1 MREYKSLGNWMIV
14 SHCLRTCRDL
24 YSSSQVLFL
33 YNNEGDTSMKQHI
46 NKIITVIISVFAVI
60 QLTNIFTST
69 TTGEAQE
76 DRILNLSVASEPVMD
91 PAYVT
96 DSYSMP
102 MLKNILEGLTR
113 PTNDGEIV
121 PAMAESWDVS
131 EDGRTYT
138 FHLRE
143 GVTWTN
149 GDPVTASDFEYAW
162 KRIINPETGAPNAS
176 KMFMIE
182 GAEAYFMG
190 EGSEEDVG
198 IRAIDDQTF
207 EVTLTEVTPQFIE
220 LTARQTTMM
229 PVHQATVEA
238 DNSWATEAG
247 EGFISNGP
255 FKFTEWNHNGD
266 YTLEKYE
273 DYWDADNVDLHGV
286 FVRIIED
293 AQTANMGFMEGG
305 LDFIGIPFNTIP
317 ADAIDGY
324 RQDGTLEVTEI
335 GATYMYKLNTTDE
348 IMQNVNIRRAL
359 SLAINRQDLIDNV
372 VKGEQTPA
380 LGAIAPTVKGFEK
393 DRGYF
398 ADADYETAREY
409 LQQGME
415 ELGFDDASQLPVV
428 IQTNDNDSHMAVA
441 QYIQNEWNR
450 ELGVNATIETAEI
463 NVHFDS
469 MNQLNYQIGR
479 IGPTVDYNSA
489 HAFLE
494 HYYASTS
501 SQNRT
506 GWENADYQAILDKV
520 TMIDDEKEQ
529 YDLFLEA
536 EQIIM
541 DEMPFIPIYYYSNPQ
556 VKSGRIDGLFVDGM
570 VDVQLKE
577 VTMTE

>member
-1 MREYKSLGNWMIV
+1 
-14 SHCLRTCRDL
+14 
-24 YSSSQVLFL
+24 
-33 YNNEGDTSMKQHI
+33 MKQHMK
-46 NKIITVIISVFAVI
+46 KIIAAIAIFATVTIAW
-60 QLTNIFTST
+60 NIFNTT

-76 DRILNLSVASEPVMD
+76 EKILNLSVASEPIMD

-131 EDGRTYT
+131 EDGLTYT

-143 GVTWTN
+143 GITWSN

-176 KMFMIE
+176 KMFIIE

-190 EGSEEDVG
+190 EGTEEDVK
-198 IRAIDDQTF
+198 INAVDDQTF
-207 EVTLTEVTPQFIE
+207 EVTLTEAAPYFVE

-238 DNSWATEAG
+238 DGSWATEAG
-247 EGFISNGP
+247 EGFVSNGP
-255 FKFTEWNHNGD
+255 FNFVEWNHNGD
-266 YTLEKYE
+266 YTLEKNE
-273 DYWDADNVDLHGV
+273 DYWDAENVDLDGV
-286 FVRIIED
+286 NVRIIED
-293 AQTANMGFMEGG
+293 PQTANMSFMDGD

-324 RQDGTLEVTEI
+324 RNDGTLEVTDI

-348 IMQNVNIRRAL
+348 IMQNANIRRAL

-380 LGAIAPTVKGFEK
+380 LGAIAPTVEGFEE

-409 LQQGME
+409 LQAGIE
-415 ELGFDDASQLPVV
+415 ELGFDDAAQLPVV

-441 QYIQNEWNR
+441 QYIQNEWAS
-450 ELGVNATIETAEI
+450 ELGVAATIETAEI

-489 HAFLE
+489 YAFLE
-494 HYYASTS
+494 HYYAATTG
-501 SQNRT
+501 QNRT
-506 GWENADYQAILDKV
+506 GWENADYQAILDQV
-520 TMIDDEKEQ
+520 YETEDEEEQ
-529 YDLFLEA
+529 YNLFLEA

-556 VKSGRIDGLFVDGM
+556 VKSDRIDGLFVDGM

-577 VTMTE
+577 VTITE

>member
-1 MREYKSLGNWMIV
+1 
-14 SHCLRTCRDL
+14 
-24 YSSSQVLFL
+24 
-33 YNNEGDTSMKQHI
+33 MKQHI
-46 NKIITVIISVFAVI
+46 KKIIAVIISVFAIV
-60 QLTNIFTST
+60 QVTNLFTST

-76 DRILNLSVASEPVMD
+76 EHILNLSVASEPVMD

-113 PTNDGEIV
+113 PTNEGEVV

-131 EDGRTYT
+131 DDGLTYT

-143 GVTWTN
+143 GIRWSN

-162 KRIINPETGAPNAS
+162 KRIINPETAAPNAS
-176 KMFMIE
+176 KMFVIK

-190 EGSEEDVG
+190 EASEEDVG
-198 IRAIDDQTF
+198 IQAIDDQTF

-247 EGFISNGP
+247 DGFVSNGP
-255 FKFTEWNHNGD
+255 FNFTEWNHNGD
-266 YTLEKYE
+266 YTLTKND
-273 DYWDADNVDLHGV
+273 DYWDADNVDLDGV
-286 FVRIIED
+286 YIRIIED
-293 AQTANMGFMEGG
+293 AQIANMSFMDGD
-305 LDFIGIPFNTIP
+305 LDFVGIPFNTIP

-380 LGAIAPTVKGFEK
+380 LGAVAPTVKGFEEN
-393 DRGYF
+393 RGYF

-409 LQQGME
+409 LEKGIK
-415 ELGFDDASQLPVV
+415 ELGFDDAAQLPVV

-441 QYIQNEWNR
+441 QYIQDEWAR
-450 ELGVNATIETAEI
+450 ELGVNASIETAEI

-489 HAFLE
+489 YAFLE

-520 TMIDDEKEQ
+520 TTIDDEEEQ

-541 DEMPFIPIYYYSNPQ
+541 NEMPFIPIYYYSNPQ
-556 VKSGRIDGLFVDGM
+556 VKSDRVEDLFVDGM
-570 VDVQLKE
+570 VDVQLKD
-577 VTMTE
+577 VKIVDTTE

>member
-1 MREYKSLGNWMIV
+1 
-14 SHCLRTCRDL
+14 
-24 YSSSQVLFL
+24 
-33 YNNEGDTSMKQHI
+33 MKQHI
-46 NKIITVIISVFAVI
+46 KKIIAVI
-60 QLTNIFTST
+60 VAAFAIFQVSNFFSST

-76 DRILNLSVASEPVMD
+76 EKILNLSVASEPIMD

-102 MLKNILEGLTR
+102 MIKNILEGLTR
-113 PTNDGEIV
+113 PRNDGEIV

-162 KRIINPETGAPNAS
+162 KRIVNPETGAPNAS
-176 KMFMIE
+176 KMFIIE

-190 EGSEEDVG
+190 EGSEEDVM
-198 IRAIDDQTF
+198 IHAVDDKTF
-207 EVTLTEVTPQFIE
+207 EVTLTEAAPYFIE

-238 DNSWATEAG
+238 DGSWATDAG
-247 EGFISNGP
+247 EGFVSNGP
-255 FKFTEWNHNGD
+255 FNFVEWNHNGD
-266 YTLEKYE
+266 YTLAKNEN
-273 DYWDADNVDLHGV
+273 YWDAENVDLDGV
-286 FVRIIED
+286 YVRIVED
-293 AQTANMGFMEGG
+293 PQTANMSFVEGE

-317 ADAIDGY
+317 ADSLDGY
-324 RQDGTLEVTEI
+324 RADGTLEVTDI
-335 GATYMYKLNTTDE
+335 GAIYMYKMNTTNE
-348 IMQNVNIRRAL
+348 IMRNVNIRKAL

-372 VKGEQTPA
+372 VKGEQSPA
-380 LGAIAPTVKGFEK
+380 LGAVAPTVEGFEE

-409 LQQGME
+409 LQAGME
-415 ELGFDDASQLPVV
+415 ELGMDDASQIPVT

-441 QYIQNEWNR
+441 QYIQNEWAR
-450 ELGVNATIETAEI
+450 ELGVAATIETAEI
-463 NVHFDS
+463 NVHFES
-469 MNQLNYQIGR
+469 MSQLNYQIGR
-479 IGPTVDYNSA
+479 IGPTVDFNSA
-489 HAFLE
+489 YAFLE
-494 HYYASTS
+494 HYYSSTTG
-501 SQNRT
+501 QNRT
-506 GWENADYQAILDKV
+506 GWENADYQAILDRV
-520 TMIDDEKEQ
+520 NEVEDEEEQ
-529 YDLFLEA
+529 YQLYLEA

-556 VKSGRIDGLFVDGM
+556 VKSDRVEGLFVDGM

-577 VTMTE
+577 VTITE